1 MIYLFKNIEK
11 NYKKNL
17 RESKF
22 NKYYWTI
29 ALTLMFI
36 SLVFKMPNNI
46 KAYFIYISIFIL
58 VIIYFGVD
66 FVKITKNYTIN
77 KKTTFLT
84 KFKIYIKEVE
94 NQNINNLILLLK
106 QYNFKTKNDLK
117 MAIDYYNSEKPIKV
131 ESNYLGWIVSIEL
144 TLSSFIEIAYNTETQ
159 AIDTT
164 KISVILGSTAGIII
178 VFLISII
185 FLNFFINSVVI
196 SKKRLH
202 SNLSEDLTYIYLNFD
217 KYKNQLSKQNNP
229 KK

>member
-1 MIYLFKNIEK
+1 MFKNIEK
-11 NYKKNL
+11 KYKNNL

-36 SLVFKMPNNI
+36 SLIFKIPNNI
-46 KAYFIYISIFIL
+46 KAYFIYIPLFIL
-58 VIIYFGVD
+58 VIIYFGID
-66 FVKITKNYTIN
+66 IVKITKNYTNN
-77 KKTTFLT
+77 KKNKFLT

-94 NQNINNLILLLK
+94 NQNINNLISLLK

-131 ESNYLGWIVSIEL
+131 ESNYLGWIVSIAL

-196 SKKRLH
+196 SKKRLQ

>member
-1 MIYLFKNIEK
+1 ML
-11 NYKKNL
+11 
-17 RESKF
+17 
-22 NKYYWTI
+22 
-29 ALTLMFI
+29 
-36 SLVFKMPNNI
+36 
-46 KAYFIYISIFIL
+46 FIL
-58 VIIYFGVD
+58 VIGYFI
-66 FVKITKNYTIN
+66 FEYFYII
-77 KKTTFLT
+77 KKSNIKRKTNFLN
-84 KFKIYIKEVE
+84 KFKVYLKAIE
-94 NQNINNLILLLK
+94 NQDMDNLISLLK
-106 QYNFKTKNDLK
+106 RYNFKTKNDLK

-131 ESNYLGWIVSIEL
+131 ESNYLGWIVSIAL

-185 FLNFFINSVVI
+185 FLNFFINSVVV
-196 SKKRLH
+196 SKKRLQ

>member
-1 MIYLFKNIEK
+1 MFKNIEK
-11 NYKKNL
+11 NYKNNL

-29 ALTLMFI
+29 SLTLIFI
-36 SLVFKMPNNI
+36 SLIFKIPNNI
-46 KAYFIYISIFIL
+46 KAYFIYIPLFIF
-58 VIIYFGVD
+58 VIIYFGID
-66 FVKITKNYTIN
+66 FVKITKNYTNN
-77 KKTTFLT
+77 KKNKFLT

-94 NQNINNLILLLK
+94 NQNINNLISLLK

-131 ESNYLGWIVSIEL
+131 ESNYLGWIVSIAL
-144 TLSSFIEIAYNTETQ
+144 TLSSFIEIVYNTETQ
-159 AIDTT
+159 AIDTA

-196 SKKRLH
+196 PKKRLQ

>member
-1 MIYLFKNIEK
+1 MFKNIEK

-46 KAYFIYISIFIL
+46 KAYFIYISLFIL

-131 ESNYLGWIVSIEL
+131 ESNYLGWIVSIAL

>member
-1 MIYLFKNIEK
+1 MFKSIEK
-11 NYKKNL
+11 KYKNNL

-29 ALTLMFI
+29 ALTLMII
-36 SLVFKMPNNI
+36 SLIFKIPNNI
-46 KAYFIYISIFIL
+46 KAYFIYISLFIL
-58 VIIYFGVD
+58 VIIYFGID

-77 KKTTFLT
+77 KKITFLD

-94 NQNINNLILLLK
+94 NQNINNLISLLK

-117 MAIDYYNSEKPIKV
+117 MAIDYYNSEKPIRV
-131 ESNYLGWIVSIEL
+131 ESNYLGWIVSIAL
-144 TLSSFIEIAYNTETQ
+144 TLSSFIEIAYNPETQ
-159 AIDTT
+159 AIDIT
-164 KISVILGSTAGIII
+164 KISVILGSTTGIII
-178 VFLISII
+178 VFLIPII
-185 FLNFFINSVVI
+185 FFKFFINGVVI
-196 SKKRLH
+196 PKKRLQ

>member
-1 MIYLFKNIEK
+1 MFKNIEK

-46 KAYFIYISIFIL
+46 KAYFIYISLFIL
-58 VIIYFGVD
+58 VIIYFGVE

-131 ESNYLGWIVSIEL
+131 ESNYLGWIVSIAL